1 MISECRN
8 HTHSP
13 EISHTIIVG
22 LSSTNLCAATSPRF
36 CKQSSRVECASARDA
51 APGPTAAPLPPD
63 GSLVWGAAGDWAHHQ
78 GSCHRRRSGSAL
90 CGGVIGKRS
99 LRGGWLYACR
109 AVPRQGCLPQGRLA
123 HAEEHGLGVELIL
136 CGSGASEVIE
146 PRICLAKSYEGE
158 CVVLV
163 VLEPPAQHWW
173 RVFNGEGLTGR
184 ATEGSLL
191 WRFRRWEAA
200 QPDRVVGGK

>member
-1 MISECRN
+1 MAAAEATQPEGDSAEEPGEDDGAAAE
-8 HTHSP
+8 SP
-13 EISHTIIVG
+13 G
-22 LSSTNLCAATSPRF
+22 
-36 CKQSSRVECASARDA
+36 ASARIV
-51 APGPTAAPLPPD
+51 PGQTGLRNLGNTCYMNAVL
-63 GSLVWGAAGDWAHHQ
+63 Q
-78 GSCHRRRSGSAL
+78 AL
-90 CGGVIGKRS
+90 SHTHCF
-99 LRGGWLYACR
+99 
-109 AVPRQGCLPQGRLA
+109 PQGRLA